1 MKKSFKNVIFTVFF
15 IFSLQILNAQPL
27 PPGGGHGLNNDQ
39 PPGGGAPIG
48 SGLLLSLSLSLGF
61 LTYKYFVSGTHSP
74 QDQK

>member
-27 PPGGGHGLNNDQ
+27 PPGGHGLNNDQ

-61 LTYKYFVSGTHSP
+61 LTYKYFVSGEHAP